1 VLSDAFKRYLQASA
15 CIEVYVRNIRTLF
28 TDRLFSLMAFG
39 ALGSV
44 TMMNKTMDDHLGE
57 ATGVKVTEL
66 LLPLQIEVR
75 KNLGRSV

>member
-1 VLSDAFKRYLQASA
+1 
-15 CIEVYVRNIRTLF
+15 
-28 TDRLFSLMAFG
+28 MAFG